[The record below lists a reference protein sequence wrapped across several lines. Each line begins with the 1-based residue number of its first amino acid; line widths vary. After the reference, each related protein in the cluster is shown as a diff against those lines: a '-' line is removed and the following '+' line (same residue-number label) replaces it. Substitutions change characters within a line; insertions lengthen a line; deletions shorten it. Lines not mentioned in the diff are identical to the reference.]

1 MKALF
6 LSALLVAGFVPG
18 ATAQQT
24 TGPIA
29 ITNTVN
35 GIPITVSATS
45 WVTTSSV
52 GNEPRVQARIFA
64 DLIDLQRKFASVVD
78 SFKLPANSCVNRTS
92 GYQNQVVSFKAGALV
107 PVDDRLVMSVR
118 GDVDVWS
125 CVAGPAKSAIQW
137 RKKKVW
143 FLKIKV
149 PERHTWRN
157 MKERKDGAQ
166 SFSGSLPIQLV
177 KKDGANV
184 ALKIAEADIKMDGQE
199 NSAKNANMNLAK
211 AHINQKAY
219 NTLQSAIDP
228 AKLKMA
234 LPKEFQK
241 LNMAV
246 VSTRFRSY
254 GGHAIAE
261 INLTAE
267 NPPYTQ

>member
-52 GNEPRVQARIFA
+52 GNEPRIQARIFA
-64 DLIDLQRKFASVVD
+64 DLIDLQRKFASVVE
-78 SFKLPANSCVNRTS
+78 SFKLPANSCVNRAS
-92 GYQNQVVSFKAGALV
+92 GHRSQVVSFKAGALV

-118 GDVDVWS
+118 GDVDVSS
-125 CVAGPAKSAIQW
+125 CVAGPAQSAIQW

-143 FLKIKV
+143 FLKIKL

-157 MKERKDGAQ
+157 MKEEGWRSVLQRK
-166 SFSGSLPIQLV
+166 S
-177 KKDGANV
+177 
-184 ALKIAEADIKMDGQE
+184 ADPTGEKRWRKCRVE
-199 NSAKNANMNLAK
+199 NC
-211 AHINQKAY
+211 
-219 NTLQSAIDP
+219 
-228 AKLKMA
+228 
-234 LPKEFQK
+234 
-241 LNMAV
+241 
-246 VSTRFRSY
+246 R
-254 GGHAIAE
+254 G
-261 INLTAE
+261 
-267 NPPYTQ
+267 

>member
-45 WVTTSSV
+45 WVTTNSV
-52 GNEPRVQARIFA
+52 GSEPRVQARIFA

-78 SFKLPANSCVNRTS
+78 SFKLPANNCVNRTS

-184 ALKIAEADIKMDGQE
+184 ALKIAESDIKMEGQE
-199 NSAKNANMNLAK
+199 SSAKNANMK
-211 AHINQKAY
+211 SCKSAY
-219 NTLQSAIDP
+219 QPKSIQYASECDRPRETQNGPPKRVSEAEHGCCFH
-228 AKLKMA
+228 A
-234 LPKEFQK
+234 LQK
-241 LNMAV
+241 L
-246 VSTRFRSY
+246 RRSRHR
-254 GGHAIAE
+254 GD
-261 INLTAE
+261 
-267 NPPYTQ
+267 